1 MSAQGGRRP
10 CVRGSCGPFWAG
22 GKKTSCPPS
31 NHCVLGSCGPFG
43 TITTRAG
50 HRIPTG
56 TSGPT
61 CVLGSSGPFCT
72 ISSRTGHRIPRRN
85 PRIDSSARCGAYGLL
100 LRPLLACRLWC
111 GGRRRAQ
118 LMNGVT
124 LARCAGPGSSS
135 GSLER
140 VERRRTLPASRE
152 LSGALR
158 AAERRLPVARDER
171 STGCAHSQQSS
182 LLLFSATTS

>member
-1 MSAQGGRRP
+1 MARSRRVVTKLVAPLATTACWDPVARSAPLQPERATGSRRAP
-10 CVRGSCGPFWAG
+10 LAQLASWDPPARFAPLAPERATGSQDA
-22 GKKTSCPPS
+22 
-31 NHCVLGSCGPFG
+31 
-43 TITTRAG
+43 TRA
-50 HRIPTG
+50 
-56 TSGPT
+56 
-61 CVLGSSGPFCT
+61 
-72 ISSRTGHRIPRRN
+72 
-85 PRIDSSARCGAYGLL
+85 SSAAYGLL

-135 GSLER
+135 GSLEW

-171 STGCAHSQQSS
+171 STGCAHSQQFS
-182 LLLFSATTS
+182 LLTVQHDHQLTENCFCCSATGTR